1 MFDTA
6 VACEKTKSMPKEA
19 FVYQEAHFR
28 VLRLLEIN
36 PKMNQRD
43 LASAA
48 GLSLG
53 KVNYCVNALLEKGLI
68 KVQNFKSNKRKLAY
82 AYLLTPAGITE
93 KAVLTQRFLKRKI
106 EDYEVLKAEI
116 ELLKQEASKNESL

>member
-6 VACEKTKSMPKEA
+6 VVCKKKSMPKEA
-19 FVYQEAHFR
+19 FFYQEAHFR

-36 PKMNQRD
+36 PKINQRD

-53 KVNYCVNALLEKGLI
+53 KANYCIKALLEKGLI

-82 AYLLTPAGITE
+82 AYLLTPAGIAE
-93 KAVLTQRFLKRKI
+93 KAVLTQRFLRRKI
-106 EDYEVLKAEI
+106 EEYEVLKAEI
-116 ELLKQEASKNESL
+116 ELLKQEASNNESL